1 MKKVN
6 KKKKQIKK
14 LKNNL
19 KIQKLQ
25 KNIYFQKSKRKKKIN
40 LIK

>member
-14 LKNNL
+14 FNFFV
-19 KIQKLQ
+19 KIQKLP

-40 LIK
+40 LMK

>member
-6 KKKKQIKK
+6 NKKKQIKK
-14 LKNNL
+14 FKKNL
-19 KIQKLQ
+19 KILKLP

-40 LIK
+40 LI